1 MYVRVAGLPSIV
13 IAVLE
18 VVVSEESW
26 NRTRKKR
33 QRKWIRRTEQTHRAV
48 ADSLT
53 VRSVRRCG
61 GHKRQSV
68 I

>member
-13 IAVLE
+13 IAVRE
-18 VVVSEESW
+18 IVSEESW

-33 QRKWIRRTEQTHRAV
+33 ERKWIRRTEQTTPEPWPTR
-48 ADSLT
+48 SL
-53 VRSVRRCG
+53 SGPFPGCG